1 MSHEHGELHG
11 MGAPGHPDLGAEPS
25 LPLPPEQERRL
36 LQRPGVLRVLSS
48 SFTLF
53 KRGSYQLAPMLLQPE
68 PQHGA
73 SALPA
78 SSGRQK
84 HCLQLGV
91 TPDTSALCADAESI
105 TPLRVWDTQAGP
117 APREYPPDGVYTTM
131 KISYKNGTLQLESLR
146 LEIRKSRE
154 VASALEQP
162 SGGCRLP
169 PMEPPAPGGWSRGRA
184 DLVLELGDAAQPQ
197 RPLWAPLS
205 LCPSC
210 ERSMLP
216 RQRLNNL

>member
-1 MSHEHGELHG
+1 M
-11 MGAPGHPDLGAEPS
+11 AREPRGT
-25 LPLPPEQERRL
+25 LTWEQSQVCR
-36 LQRPGVLRVLSS
+36 
-48 SFTLF
+48 
-53 KRGSYQLAPMLLQPE
+53 
-68 PQHGA
+68 
-73 SALPA
+73 
-78 SSGRQK
+78 
-84 HCLQLGV
+84 CLQSRSVGSCSVRVCCVSSVHPLLFLREDPISWPRCSFSQSRSTGQV
-91 TPDTSALCADAESI
+91 LCLHPAGGRSTACSWGLCGAGGTPDTSALCADAESI